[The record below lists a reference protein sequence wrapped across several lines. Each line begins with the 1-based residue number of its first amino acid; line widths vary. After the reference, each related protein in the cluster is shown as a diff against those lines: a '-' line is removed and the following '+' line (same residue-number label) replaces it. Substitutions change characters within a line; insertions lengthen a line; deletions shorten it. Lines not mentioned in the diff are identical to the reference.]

1 MDISRSFQNPTPQ
14 LKFKALLQK
23 FLNCRHTATVFDFL
37 GHRHWYHKVW
47 KSFLPNFHISIL
59 FALCHLMELTCKETS
74 SSRSCF
80 QILRAFPANV
90 LVCWECT
97 LLPMPWIS
105 PGQRCWRAKLEQHM
119 GNHPAWPW
127 DFQIHTTALM
137 KRTGPTISVDFAN
150 AHKSCECLCPIGFSV
165 PQKVVKKKLLL
176 HWHCH
181 HPETARLAKVVPQLR
196 SAGVETPLHWNTKN
210 MHPAQ
215 RHWLVQYGF

>member
-74 SSRSCF
+74 SSRSYF

-97 LLPMPWIS
+97 LLAQC
-105 PGQRCWRAKLEQHM
+105 PGSHRGNGVGGAKLEQH
-119 GNHPAWPW
+119 
-127 DFQIHTTALM
+127 
-137 KRTGPTISVDFAN
+137 TISVDFAN
-150 AHKSCECLCPIGFSV
+150 AHKSCECLCPMASLFH
-165 PQKVVKKKLLL
+165 K
-176 HWHCH
+176 
-181 HPETARLAKVVPQLR
+181 RL
-196 SAGVETPLHWNTKN
+196 
-210 MHPAQ
+210 
-215 RHWLVQYGF
+215 

>member
-80 QILRAFPANV
+80 QILRAFLANV

-105 PGQRCWRAKLEQHM
+105 PGQRCWRSQAR
-119 GNHPAWPW
+119 A
-127 DFQIHTTALM
+127 
-137 KRTGPTISVDFAN
+137 
-150 AHKSCECLCPIGFSV
+150 AHNFCWLRECSQVVRMFVSHWPIGFSV

-215 RHWLVQYGF
+215 RHRLVQYGF

>member
-59 FALCHLMELTCKETS
+59 FALCRIPSKRPSMLGMHT
-74 SSRSCF
+74 
-80 QILRAFPANV
+80 PANALDLTGATV
-90 LVCWECT
+90 LAGQARAAHGFPPCMA
-97 LLPMPWIS
+97 LRLPNS
-105 PGQRCWRAKLEQHM
+105 HDGFDEKKHC
-119 GNHPAWPW
+119 
-127 DFQIHTTALM
+127 
-137 KRTGPTISVDFAN
+137 PTISVDFAN

-215 RHWLVQYGF
+215 RHRLVQYGF